1 MRKVILLNLDL
12 SRLCF
17 GVNYYLAEVDL
28 PCLCQLLFRDPFWN
42 RIFFLESFDFDLDL
56 DLDFEDNFDKLD
68 FFERF
73 DFSLLSFDFLDK
85 LFFEF
90 FFFMI

>member
-1 MRKVILLNLDL
+1 MSVTI
-12 SRLCF
+12 SRSFL
-17 GVNYYLAEVDL
+17 ESD
-28 PCLCQLLFRDPFWN
+28 
-42 RIFFLESFDFDLDL
+42 FFLESFDFDLDL

-68 FFERF
+68 FFEGF

-90 FFFMI
+90 FFLMI